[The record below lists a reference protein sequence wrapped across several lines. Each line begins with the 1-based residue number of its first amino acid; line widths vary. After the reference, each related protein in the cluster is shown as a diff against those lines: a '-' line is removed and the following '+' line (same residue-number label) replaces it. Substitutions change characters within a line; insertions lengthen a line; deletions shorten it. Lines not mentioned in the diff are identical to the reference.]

1 MPLIQR
7 FNLSNKIILISSIFL
22 FYYIPF
28 LALYEN
34 KLKFFKKIFNYK
46 SLLITLLF
54 SFLLIYFF
62 SYEQRFTGG
71 GIFFHISN
79 LIFNNNLLLFLIFF
93 FSFLLIIEISKQN
106 IKNLSIFILVLCSN
120 PQLTIYH
127 KYYDP
132 LFWILL
138 LLLMSIKLNLSKIFD
153 LKNIFIFYLF
163 SLSLLLISLFK

>member
-1 MPLIQR
+1 MLKNVP
-7 FNLSNKIILISSIFL
+7 KIILISSIFL

-34 KLKFFKKIFNYK
+34 KLKFLKKIFNYK
-46 SLLITLLF
+46 RLLITLSF
-54 SFLLIYFF
+54 GFLLIYFF

-93 FSFLLIIEISKQN
+93 FSFPLIIEISKQN
-106 IKNLSIFILVLCSN
+106 IKNIFIFILVLFSN

-138 LLLMSIKLNLSKIFD
+138 LLLMTIKLNLSKIFD

-163 SLSLLLISLFK
+163 SLSFLLIALFK

>member
-1 MPLIQR
+1 MKIAMAL
-7 FNLSNKIILISSIFL
+7 NLKIVIV
-22 FYYIPF
+22 
-28 LALYEN
+28 
-34 KLKFFKKIFNYK
+34 
-46 SLLITLLF
+46 LLF

-93 FSFLLIIEISKQN
+93 FSFPLIIEISKQN
-106 IKNLSIFILVLCSN
+106 IKNIFIFILVLFSN

-132 LFWILL
+132 LFWVLL
-138 LLLMSIKLNLSKIFD
+138 LLLMNIKLNLSKIFD
-153 LKNIFIFYLF
+153 LKNMFIFYLF
-163 SLSLLLISLFK
+163 SLSFLLISLFK